1 MTYLR
6 TYLLTWIGARDT
18 CVSKKNHWTLIN
30 LNHSV
35 CGCLETLCGQDQHVT
50 TEKEPKSYVQ
60 HVIVAIGNFFVSNL
74 SFLLEREYEC
84 QLFLQLLWK

>member
-1 MTYLR
+1 M
-6 TYLLTWIGARDT
+6 W
-18 CVSKKNHWTLIN
+18 VSGNLI
-30 LNHSV
+30 
-35 CGCLETLCGQDQHVT
+35 CGQDQPVT